1 MFNLWREISAASP
14 AAAVS
19 PGRQREEAVEDRM
32 DGAVEQMNDVDAS
45 RRGIRDRLRAQ
56 LRSEDERMRQAG
68 RYCYEGEW
76 LTRDEIAARIRA
88 RGRKAWT
95 DLLELIGLL
104 LAFCGAAFV
113 LYKLL
118 FLLA

>member
-1 MFNLWREISAASP
+1 MFDVQRESSAASS
-14 AAAVS
+14 ATAIS
-19 PGRQREEAVEDRM
+19 SWRQRERAIEDCMSGEAGRM
-32 DGAVEQMNDVDAS
+32 DDEEAC
-45 RRGIRDRLRAQ
+45 RREIRDRLRAQ
-56 LRSEDERMRQAG
+56 LRSEGERMRQAG

-88 RGRKAWT
+88 RGRKAWA
-95 DLLELIGLL
+95 DLLELIALL

-113 LYKLL
+113 LYKLA